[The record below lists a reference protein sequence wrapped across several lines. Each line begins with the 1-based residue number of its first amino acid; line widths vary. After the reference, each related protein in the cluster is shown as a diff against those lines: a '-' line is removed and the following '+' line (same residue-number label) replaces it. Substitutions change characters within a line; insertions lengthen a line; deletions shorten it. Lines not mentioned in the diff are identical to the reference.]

1 MFVEQNNVKQ
11 DDEQKVKPSLVPLA
25 LELENFLQHNL
36 DIITDS
42 DWFEDLVEEKLKS
55 LLAVDTDNPTD
66 SDWFDQLVKEKV
78 KKIMEEKNG

>member
-1 MFVEQNNVKQ
+1 MFVEQKSVKQ

-25 LELENFLQHNL
+25 LELENFFQHNL

-42 DWFEDLVEEKLKS
+42 DWF
-55 LLAVDTDNPTD
+55 
-66 SDWFDQLVKEKV
+66 DQLVEEKV

>member
-1 MFVEQNNVKQ
+1 MKDIQE
-11 DDEQKVKPSLVPLA
+11 VKPSLVPSA

-42 DWFEDLVEEKLKS
+42 DWF
-55 LLAVDTDNPTD
+55 
-66 SDWFDQLVKEKV
+66 DQLVEEKV

>member
-1 MFVEQNNVKQ
+1 MFVEQKNVKQ

-42 DWFEDLVEEKLKS
+42 DWF
-55 LLAVDTDNPTD
+55 
-66 SDWFDQLVKEKV
+66 DQLVEEKV
-78 KKIMEEKNG
+78 KKILEKRNGTE